1 MKDKAVTLNDNIYN
15 AQPTKYTTQN
25 GFALMWKKMH
35 FAYELINIGYIIYNS
50 TNLKYFTIIVQH

>member
-35 FAYELINIGYIIYNS
+35 FAYELINIGYII
-50 TNLKYFTIIVQH
+50 